1 MEIIMKHT
9 PGKWKVKQWKREKAK
24 DGFVTVVADSRGH
37 GLFQSTE
44 YGESKKVEANA
55 KLIASAPELLE
66 ALKAMT
72 KLFEKRVPYPNNTQ
86 RYKQA
91 IKAIAKA
98 EGK

>member
-1 MEIIMKHT
+1 MKHT

-55 KLIASAPELLE
+55 NLIAAAPEMLE

>member
-1 MEIIMKHT
+1 MKHT

-55 KLIASAPELLE
+55 NLIASAPELLE
-66 ALKAMT
+66 ML
-72 KLFEKRVPYPNNTQ
+72 KRVVDGKKSIP
-86 RYKQA
+86 RKEVRKL
-91 IKAIAKA
+91 ISKA